1 MDLSKAFDT
10 INHNLFQ
17 SLLKAYGFNENSVSF
32 IRSFITNS
40 ERKLAVIE
48 VTGTKL
54 LLGFLGVY
62 YYYFCSY
69 HVTYAFQSE
78 STLCSCLNVKEL
90 LARSRREI

>member
-1 MDLSKAFDT
+1 MDLLKAFDT

-48 VTGTKL
+48 VTRTKS

>member
-10 INHNLFQ
+10 INHDLFQ
-17 SLLKAYGFNENSVSF
+17 SLLKAYSFNENFVSF

-48 VTGTKL
+48 VNGTKS

-69 HVTYAFQSE
+69 YVTYAFQSE
-78 STLCSCLNVKEL
+78 STLCSCQNVKEL

>member
-1 MDLSKAFDT
+1 MDLSKAFET

-48 VTGTKL
+48 VTGTKS

-78 STLCSCLNVKEL
+78 STLSSCLNVKEL
-90 LARSRREI
+90 EADAKSEV